1 MTDEQSTLLTRLL
14 RTLIIEEELLTALA
28 ALSEAQQQAL
38 LQSAFIT
45 IESINEQMLAVASG
59 LVPLEQERLELTIAL
74 GVGTLTEASQ
84 LAASAGVSGFGP
96 AHERLRKAAARFR
109 ERQEGNAALVLNAM
123 RLRDRWVNL
132 LAGMI
137 SPTYGS
143 AGKREVAQ
151 QRQIMSKSA

>member
-59 LVPLEQERLELTIAL
+59 LVPLEQERLELTMAL

-84 LAASAGVSGFGP
+84 LAATAGVSGFGP
-96 AHERLRKAAARFR
+96 AHERLRKAATRF
-109 ERQEGNAALVLNAM
+109 
-123 RLRDRWVNL
+123 
-132 LAGMI
+132 
-137 SPTYGS
+137 
-143 AGKREVAQ
+143 
-151 QRQIMSKSA
+151 